1 MTIELVDEDTT
12 RNILNQRRHED
23 RKNVGTKH
31 KGEKKSIWSIRFDKE
46 REIKTNSTLKT
57 KVYECRIV
65 IS

>member
-31 KGEKKSIWSIRFDKE
+31 KGEKNRFD
-46 REIKTNSTLKT
+46 RFDLIKSEK
-57 KVYECRIV
+57 
-65 IS
+65 